1 MKTYMY
7 NKEWSFC
14 KSGVDDAR
22 TAWWRLKVSKG
33 LMEAREYLIPTFSAD
48 IQKQNNAIVVG
59 KWQWI
64 DCNGFKEEHVQYDNQ
79 HMQAN
84 SPYFKHQSYQMP
96 ASTSGSGANIATSA
110 KISFFNICQQNGG
123 SLLRRIAK

>member
-1 MKTYMY
+1 MSAYKFGPKTGATWASVRSS
-7 NKEWSFC
+7 E
-14 KSGVDDAR
+14 
-22 TAWWRLKVSKG
+22 
-33 LMEAREYLIPTFSAD
+33 E
-48 IQKQNNAIVVG
+48 
-59 KWQWI
+59 WI
-64 DCNGFKEEHVQYDNQ
+64 DRNGFKEEHVQYDNQ